1 MAFVYINKGGLGVVW
16 AVLEL
21 NMTLLLRNE
30 FYQRESQ
37 LQSEQKQL
45 SEVVAM
51 QQKQLSQ
58 KQGQTNIQAKG
69 QSDICQLLVS
79 RNALYTHR
87 YSHTIT
93 WSQVVHERT
102 NVSTVKAAT

>member
-1 MAFVYINKGGLGVVW
+1 MSSHISHYGCLVTCLLHVAFAVIVYIIKGGLGVVW

-21 NMTLLLRNE
+21 NLTLLLQNE

-69 QSDICQLLVS
+69 
-79 RNALYTHR
+79 
-87 YSHTIT
+87 
-93 WSQVVHERT
+93 
-102 NVSTVKAAT
+102 

>member
-51 QQKQLSQ
+51 QLSQ
-58 KQGQTNIQAKG
+58 KQGQSNIQAKG

-93 WSQVVHERT
+93 WSRVVHERT